1 MNINYITQKVF
12 NFIVKRIVELIGIFL
27 AVLSILLIV
36 SLISYS
42 PEDPNFIF
50 PKEAKIENI
59 LGYKGSVISDI
70 FFQSIG
76 LISFL
81 VSFTLF
87 FTGIN
92 IFKNKKILLILENF
106 FFVVLYAIF
115 GSLFFSVYYSESFWL
130 TINGNGG
137 FIGNFLKDS
146 FLFSLIKVNENI
158 SYYVLLFITLI
169 GFLLSIKF
177 NIKTF
182 YNFLKK
188 VFVILKIKK

>member
-106 FFVVLYAIF
+106 FFVVLYSIF

-137 FIGNFLKDS
+137 FIGNFLQDS

-158 SYYVLLFITLI
+158 SYYVILFITLI
-169 GFLLSIKF
+169 GFLLSINF
-177 NIKTF
+177 NIKKF
-182 YNFLKK
+182 YN
-188 VFVILKIKK
+188 